1 MEVASSESHAP
12 SNKEGD
18 GVRDTSSESC
28 ALQAGE
34 KVEWELLCIDLFG
47 GQDQNLSEVI

>member
-1 MEVASSESHAP
+1 MEVVSSESHAP
-12 SNKEGD
+12 PNKKEG

-34 KVEWELLCIDLFG
+34 KVELLCIDLFG
-47 GQDQNLSEVI
+47 GQD